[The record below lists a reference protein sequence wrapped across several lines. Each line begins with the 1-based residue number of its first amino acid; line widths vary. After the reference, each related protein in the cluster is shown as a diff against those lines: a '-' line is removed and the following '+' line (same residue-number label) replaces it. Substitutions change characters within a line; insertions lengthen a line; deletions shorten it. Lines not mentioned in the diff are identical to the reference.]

1 MGFYS
6 PHSLAQDA
14 RRHGVKVL
22 TPDLNASADQA
33 ILESCDKSVDG
44 VAVRLGFSSVRGI
57 GADLA
62 FEIAAAGPYEDLEQ
76 LSRRTNA
83 SRKQLEALATAGAF
97 GCFGFARRE
106 ALWAVGAVA
115 ESRSDRLR
123 GIVTG
128 VSAPSLPGMSSR
140 EEAVSDLWATGIAP
154 DGHPTRFIRKE
165 LKRKGVVTA
174 SDLSNCEFRKVKV
187 AGVVTHRQRPATA
200 SGTVFV
206 NLEDETGLINV
217 IVSNGCWLRFR
228 SILRSETAL
237 TVTGRLERHEGVV
250 NVIAERIETLSVGST
265 IASRDF
271 R

>member
-1 MGFYS
+1 M
-6 PHSLAQDA
+6 
-14 RRHGVKVL
+14 
-22 TPDLNASADQA
+22 
-33 ILESCDKSVDG
+33 
-44 VAVRLGFSSVRGI
+44 
-57 GADLA
+57 
-62 FEIAAAGPYEDLEQ
+62 
-76 LSRRTNA
+76 
-83 SRKQLEALATAGAF
+83 
-97 GCFGFARRE
+97 
-106 ALWAVGAVA
+106 GAVA

-123 GIVTG
+123 VIVTG
-128 VSAPSLPGMSSR
+128 VAAPSRPGMSSR

-237 TVTGRLERHEGVV
+237 TAVSYTHL
-250 NVIAERIETLSVGST
+250 TLPT
-265 IASRDF
+265 KA
-271 R
+271 

>member
-1 MGFYS
+1 M
-6 PHSLAQDA
+6 
-14 RRHGVKVL
+14 
-22 TPDLNASADQA
+22 
-33 ILESCDKSVDG
+33 
-44 VAVRLGFSSVRGI
+44 
-57 GADLA
+57 
-62 FEIAAAGPYEDLEQ
+62 
-76 LSRRTNA
+76 
-83 SRKQLEALATAGAF
+83 
-97 GCFGFARRE
+97 
-106 ALWAVGAVA
+106 
-115 ESRSDRLR
+115 
-123 GIVTG
+123 
-128 VSAPSLPGMSSR
+128 
-140 EEAVSDLWATGIAP
+140 
-154 DGHPTRFIRKE
+154 
-165 LKRKGVVTA
+165 
-174 SDLSNCEFRKVKV
+174 